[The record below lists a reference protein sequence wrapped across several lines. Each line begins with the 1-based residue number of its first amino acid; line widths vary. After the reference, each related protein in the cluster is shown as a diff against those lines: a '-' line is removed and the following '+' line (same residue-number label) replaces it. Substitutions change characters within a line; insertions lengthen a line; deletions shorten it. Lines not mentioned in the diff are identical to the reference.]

1 MIHFCV
7 FQELAVKNE
16 SGLSENPLK
25 ILWLEGQPEVIAPT
39 SQPGQ
44 FMSQVPVLPEN
55 AFFSSPSL
63 IKHVGPMLQN
73 LPMYTASNTNSIA

>member
-55 AFFSSPSL
+55 AFFFPSL
-63 IKHVGPMLQN
+63 SHKACRPYVTKSSHVHSFQHK
-73 LPMYTASNTNSIA
+73 